1 MGKLSSNRAQI
12 VAGGLISASFV
23 SDLYDIF
30 TGAVTESVQL
40 TGSMKITGSMIVTQG
55 VTASLQGTAS
65 WSNNAVTASY
75 VSLVAGPNIIINTN
89 GTNYEITGSPFTY
102 QTDSASFASRITIN
116 SSSIALLSG
125 SYLIDSASF
134 DSRIIANSSSIA
146 ILSGSY
152 LIDSASFSSSIVTN
166 QNNYLI
172 DSASFSSSVAI
183 LSSSYVTTSASFSSG
198 IVNLVINSASFASN
212 ILINS
217 SSIALLSGS
226 FLTNSSSDAN
236 RLTALESFSSSLDT
250 SYASETQF
258 TSFTASYQNDSASF
272 ASRSTALEIFSGS
285 VATTGSNTFGGVNV
299 FNSLEA
305 NDIISPTIY
314 TGYIEEDPIQQQ
326 GITYVANSNLPHKF
340 LGNVS
345 ITGSVNVSGSQTIN
359 GNLTVTSSLFVPSTT
374 QQNLNNVVVID
385 TATGRLHYTASS
397 ALYGN
402 VSGSGVYSGSSFTTF
417 AITGQS
423 SIVAANATDTMTIT
437 AGNDIALTADPV
449 TKTLTIA
456 VTPEFLPTASFSAF
470 TASLYASTASINS
483 NYLLDSASFSSS
495 IAANNTSIVG
505 NQTTYLLDSASF
517 SSSIVNNYNSYL
529 LDSASFSSSIV
540 NNYNSYLLDSASFSS
555 SIVNNYNSYLL
566 DSASFS
572 SSLANY
578 LIDSASFSSS
588 IVINQNNYLLDSAS
602 FSGSIVT
609 NQNNYLLDSASFSG
623 SIVNNYNLYLLDSAS
638 FSSSIV
644 TNQNNYLIDSASFSG
659 SIVTNQ
665 NNYLIDS
672 ASFSSSLALNQ
683 FNYPTDS
690 GSFSSSIAQLQTYSS
705 SLSTTIINYT
715 GSFTG
720 SFTGSAFADL
730 TGTASYATNAG
741 NAQIELDSTNA
752 NQFVIFTTNNSGPNA
767 LKADTGFEYNPNTNT
782 LAVPNISMTTA
793 VGNLTGN
800 VTGNIV
806 GTTADFTSIT
816 GSLKG
821 DLTGSLVGSV
831 SASLGITGSITGSLG
846 QFDIISSSIAN
857 LVTITGSSIVT
868 ATASFMMLTAS
879 MGATGS
885 FTGSIF
891 GTASFANQAQLAYT
905 ASNFSMPVARFSN
918 SINNVT
924 LTNSTD
930 NNISFNTTDFNTSS
944 SFFELVGSGATAAVH
959 IKQPGY
965 YEFISQVYLNG
976 LGADVDILIK
986 LVTGA
991 SIGGAF
997 SLVSLFNDY
1006 KSVEGTNDQTVNGV
1020 IVEYIAAPGYYRVW
1034 VNPSNSSISTIT
1046 SYNTPPR
1053 LTIKK
1058 IG

>member
-116 SSSIALLSG
+116 SSSIALLS
-125 SYLIDSASF
+125 SSFLTDSASF
-134 DSRIIANSSSIA
+134 DSRITTNSSSIA

-305 NDIISPTIY
+305 NDIISSTIY
-314 TGYIEEDPIQQQ
+314 TGYIEEDAIQQQ

-340 LGNVS
+340 LGNID

-359 GNLTVTSSLFVPSTT
+359 GNLTVTSSLFAPSTT
-374 QQNLNNVVVID
+374 QQNLTNVVVID

-417 AITGQS
+417 AVTGQS

-529 LDSASFSSSIV
+529 LDSASFSGSIV
-540 NNYNSYLLDSASFSS
+540 T
-555 SIVNNYNSYLL
+555 
-566 DSASFS
+566 
-572 SSLANY
+572 
-578 LIDSASFSSS
+578 
-588 IVINQNNYLLDSAS
+588 NQNNYLLDSAS

-741 NAQIELDSTNA
+741 NAQVELDSTNA
-752 NQFVIFTTNNSGPNA
+752 NQFVIFTTNNSGPNT

-944 SFFELVGSGATAAVH
+944 SFFELVDSGLTTAAIF

-991 SIGGAF
+991 STGGAF

-1006 KSVEGTNDQTVNGV
+1006 KSVEGTNDQTVIGV

-1053 LTIKK
+1053 LTVKK

>member
-116 SSSIALLSG
+116 SSSIALLS
-125 SYLIDSASF
+125 SSFLTDSASF
-134 DSRIIANSSSIA
+134 DSRITTNSSSIA

-305 NDIISPTIY
+305 NDIISSTIY
-314 TGYIEEDPIQQQ
+314 TGYIEEDAIQQQ

-340 LGNVS
+340 LGNID

-359 GNLTVTSSLFVPSTT
+359 GNLTVTSSLFAPSTT
-374 QQNLNNVVVID
+374 QQNLTNVVVID

-417 AITGQS
+417 AVTGQS

-517 SSSIVNNYNSYL
+517 SSSIVNNYNS
-529 LDSASFSSSIV
+529 
-540 NNYNSYLLDSASFSS
+540 
-555 SIVNNYNSYLL
+555 
-566 DSASFS
+566 
-572 SSLANY
+572 
-578 LIDSASFSSS
+578 
-588 IVINQNNYLLDSAS
+588 YLLDSAS

-741 NAQIELDSTNA
+741 NAQVELDSTNA
-752 NQFVIFTTNNSGPNA
+752 NQFVIFTTNNSGPNT

-944 SFFELVGSGATAAVH
+944 SFFELVDSGLTTAAIF

-991 SIGGAF
+991 STGGAF

-1006 KSVEGTNDQTVNGV
+1006 KSVEGTNDQTVIGV

-1053 LTIKK
+1053 LTVKK

>member
-65 WSNNAVTASY
+65 WSNNGVTASY

-116 SSSIALLSG
+116 SSSIALLS
-125 SYLIDSASF
+125 SSFLTDSASF
-134 DSRIIANSSSIA
+134 DSRITTNSSSIA

-305 NDIISPTIY
+305 NDIISSTIY
-314 TGYIEEDPIQQQ
+314 TGYIEEDAIQQQ

-340 LGNVS
+340 LGNID

-359 GNLTVTSSLFVPSTT
+359 GNLTVTSSLFAPSTT
-374 QQNLNNVVVID
+374 QQNLTNVVVID

-417 AITGQS
+417 AVTGQS

-529 LDSASFSSSIV
+529 LDSASFSSSIL
-540 NNYNSYLLDSASFSS
+540 NNYNLYLLDSASFSS

-572 SSLANY
+572 G
-578 LIDSASFSSS
+578 S
-588 IVINQNNYLLDSAS
+588 IVTNQNNYLLDSAS

-741 NAQIELDSTNA
+741 NAQVELDSTNA
-752 NQFVIFTTNNSGPNA
+752 NQFVIFTTNNSGPNT

-944 SFFELVGSGATAAVH
+944 SFFELVDSGLTTAAIF

-991 SIGGAF
+991 STGGAF

-1006 KSVEGTNDQTVNGV
+1006 KSVEGTNDQTVIGV

-1053 LTIKK
+1053 LTVKK

>member
-1 MGKLSSNRAQI
+1 MGELSNNRAQI

-55 VTASLQGTAS
+55 VTASLQGTSS
-65 WSNNAVTASY
+65 WSNNAITASY

-102 QTDSASFASRITIN
+102 YIDSASFDSRIIAN
-116 SSSIALLSG
+116 SSSIALLS
-125 SYLIDSASF
+125 SSFLTDSASF

-152 LIDSASFSSSIVTN
+152 LLDSASFSSSIITN

-172 DSASFSSSVAI
+172 DSASFDSSVAI

-198 IVNLVINSASFASN
+198 IVNLVFSSASFASN

-217 SSIALLSGS
+217 SSITILSGS
-226 FLTNSSSDAN
+226 FLTNSSSDAT
-236 RLTALESFSSSLDT
+236 RLSALELFSSSLDT

-299 FNSLEA
+299 FNNLEA
-305 NDIISPTIY
+305 NDIISPIIY

-340 LGNVS
+340 LGNVD

-359 GNLTVTSSLFVPSTT
+359 GNLTVTSSLFAPSTT
-374 QQNLNNVVVID
+374 QQNLTNVVVID

-417 AITGQS
+417 AVTGQS

-529 LDSASFSSSIV
+529 LDSASFSSSIAV
-540 NNYNSYLLDSASFSS
+540 NNTIYLLDSASFSSSIASNNTTYLLDSASFSSSIENNYNSYLLDSASFSAS
-555 SIVNNYNSYLL
+555 LALNTNNYP
-566 DSASFS
+566 
-572 SSLANY
+572 
-578 LIDSASFSSS
+578 
-588 IVINQNNYLLDSAS
+588 
-602 FSGSIVT
+602 
-609 NQNNYLLDSASFSG
+609 
-623 SIVNNYNLYLLDSAS
+623 LDSAS
-638 FSSSIV
+638 FSSSIAQLE
-644 TNQNNYLIDSASFSG
+644 TFSG
-659 SIVTNQ
+659 S
-665 NNYLIDS
+665 
-672 ASFSSSLALNQ
+672 
-683 FNYPTDS
+683 
-690 GSFSSSIAQLQTYSS
+690 
-705 SLSTTIINYT
+705 LSTPNYT
-715 GSFTG
+715 GQIHGLFTG
-720 SFTGSAFADL
+720 SFTGSAFGTL
-730 TGTASYATNAG
+730 TGTSSYATNSE
-741 NAQIELDSTNA
+741 NSLIDLDATNA
-752 NQFVIFTTNNSGPNA
+752 NRFVIFSANNSGPNA

-782 LAVPNISMTTA
+782 LSVPNISTTA
-793 VGNLTGN
+793 VVGNLTGN

-806 GTTADFTSIT
+806 GTEADFVSIT

-831 SASLGITGSITGSLG
+831 SASLGITGSISGSLG
-846 QFDIISSSIAN
+846 QFDQITSSLANFISLSGSFLSASIAT
-857 LVTITGSSIVT
+857 VTQLTSSFI
-868 ATASFMMLTAS
+868 
-879 MGATGS
+879 TGS
-885 FTGSIF
+885 FTGSMF
-891 GTASFANQAQLAYT
+891 GTASNATT
-905 ASNFSMPVARFSN
+905 ASFALTSSYFAMPVARFSN
-918 SINNVT
+918 SVNNVS
-924 LTNSTD
+924 LSNSAD
-930 NNISFNTTDFNTSS
+930 NNIRYNVTDYNTSIAS
-944 SFFELVGSGATAAVH
+944 FELIDAGLSTAAVY

-965 YEFISQVYLNG
+965 YEFITQIYLSG

-986 LVTGA
+986 LATGA
-991 SIGGAF
+991 STGGVF
-997 SLVSLFNDY
+997 TLVSLFNDY
-1006 KSVEGTNDQTVNGV
+1006 KSVEGTNDQTVTGTL
-1020 IVEYIAAPGYYRVW
+1020 VEYISTPGYYRVL
-1034 VNPSNSSISTIT
+1034 VNPSNANITTIT
-1046 SYNTPPR
+1046 SNSTPPR
-1053 LTIKK
+1053 LTVKK
-1058 IG
+1058 LG